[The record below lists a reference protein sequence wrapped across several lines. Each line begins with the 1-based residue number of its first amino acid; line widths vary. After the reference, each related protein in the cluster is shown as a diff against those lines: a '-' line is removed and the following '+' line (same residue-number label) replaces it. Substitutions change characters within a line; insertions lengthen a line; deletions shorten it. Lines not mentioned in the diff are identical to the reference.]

1 MKYNEQKEQLT
12 TALHVIEN
20 LCRDV
25 GVWEWLWQIL
35 IDDFRF
41 DKDTFHQRISSP
53 LEPFD
58 SQSINK
64 RIERIELFMDKNIEK
79 IHYDAPLNYPEET
92 FEDQS
97 FSGEELFE
105 ELVQYFSQRPD
116 GIEHLI
122 HYLIRQMASE
132 NTYSYIDENVGND
145 ETPHFDYYKE
155 DLSVISLK

>member
-35 IDDFRF
+35 MDDFRF
-41 DKDTFHQRISSP
+41 DKDTFYKRISSP

-64 RIERIELFMDKNIEK
+64 RI
-79 IHYDAPLNYPEET
+79 
-92 FEDQS
+92 
-97 FSGEELFE
+97 
-105 ELVQYFSQRPD
+105 
-116 GIEHLI
+116 
-122 HYLIRQMASE
+122 
-132 NTYSYIDENVGND
+132 
-145 ETPHFDYYKE
+145 
-155 DLSVISLK
+155 